1 MSDSPAARLG
11 SVTTW
16 AAILT
21 IVLLAEVRSV
31 VATRTDG
38 FTIDEAYHI
47 AAGVS
52 YPWLRTSILGTNR
65 LHLKIGG
72 RDHACAAAA
81 LFPHAH
87 EADRGCR

>member
-1 MSDSPAARLG
+1 MLRTRGSTGAMSDSTVARLG

-52 YPWLRTSILGTNR
+52 YVAYRRFPAQPRSTPR
-65 LHLKIGG
+65 L
-72 RDHACAAAA
+72 
-81 LFPHAH
+81 
-87 EADRGCR
+87 